1 MTYHFGKSFLPIAW
15 WEKRE
20 SECACLLTEEKGE
33 GEFWYKRNR
42 SIMTNYYCF
51 LGILI
56 NCCGAKKLQFQNPK
70 SEGFV
75 WTCIRVPKN
84 TKHHYITL
92 LEAHS
97 ILSVPKLRI
106 WYYSSSVVARPWV
119 WSDAT
124 VRFWCTAIGPC
135 SQSLPKTNFQ
145 EYIKVDTFIRWLKS
159 IKSKSLDNVYDYSFI
174 SNRIDCCHTDNH
186 YWRFKRM
193 FSYLALL
200 SKFCK
205 FYGINQIKFNV

>member
-1 MTYHFGKSFLPIAW
+1 M
-15 WEKRE
+15 R
-20 SECACLLTEEKGE
+20 EKGE
-33 GEFWYKRNR
+33 RVRVFADGRKGGRR
-42 SIMTNYYCF
+42 
-51 LGILI
+51 ILI
-56 NCCGAKKLQFQNPK
+56 QTESVYNDELLLFLRNFDKLLWSEKKLQFQNPK

-186 YWRFKRM
+186 YWRFKRI
-193 FSYLALL
+193 FPDLALL